1 MDAALTAALADSD
14 SDSDEG
20 EQQQSEKAAAKEALR
35 ANRALQERLEAA
47 LKRTRGAMGAPLRE
61 RNAALDRI
69 LIARAAKAPLPPP
82 SPLSFIDLDAA
93 AAKWARPP
101 PAPPAEAGP
110 PPAAPAPPLHDAA
123 DEELADTPAATTVL
137 AAAQRAEALS
147 RRIEA
152 QTREVEVALAG
163 PLRGADEP
171 VAPAPAPAPEPAA
184 PAPPPEPTAPAP
196 APAPA
201 ATAPQAPRDDAAPQQ
216 PPEKRPLWTA
226 DEDAQLR
233 DRVSVYCG
241 LIRGDRWRAV
251 AEAFPG
257 KTPRQCRLRWTETLR
272 WNPRMARSA
281 SGVATGAK
289 WAPAEERTL
298 VRAVRKRAP
307 PRSVPP
313 GATGADAVPFVV
325 PSGDH
330 HWGFWS
336 SVAVDVPRRT
346 PYGCRDKWMQML
358 DPTISRRPWSDA
370 DDAALAAAVA
380 RHGAGKWMT
389 ISKDVP
395 HRTDAQCRRRW
406 VQKNPTWEPER
417 TAPAPDAL
425 APAPI
430 DALLRDVADEDASP
444 ADQTALAAVQRAE
457 VLSRRLEA
465 QTREVEVALAG
476 AGPADDDEEELAD
489 APPLPPPV
497 AEAAPDPREP
507 ESAAEPAAPAAP
519 EASDAME
526 AGLSI

>member
-14 SDSDEG
+14 SDEG
-20 EQQQSEKAAAKEALR
+20 EQHQSPALR
-35 ANRALQERLEAA
+35 LNLALQARIKAA
-47 LKRTRGAMGAPLRE
+47 LKCTREAMGAPLRE
-61 RNAALDRI
+61 RNAALDRL
-69 LIARAAKAPLPPP
+69 LIARAAAAPLPPP
-82 SPLSFIDLDAA
+82 SPLSFIDLNAA
-93 AAKWARPP
+93 AVKWARPP
-101 PAPPAEAGP
+101 PATAPAPDAAPPAPAP
-110 PPAAPAPPLHDAA
+110 APMDTSPPAAPAPPLHDAA
-123 DEELADTPAATTVL
+123 DEELADTPAATTAL
-137 AAAQRAEALS
+137 AAVQRAEVLS

-163 PLRGADEP
+163 MPLRGADEP

-184 PAPPPEPTAPAP
+184 PAPAPAP
-196 APAPA
+196 EVAAPAPEPA
-201 ATAPQAPRDDAAPQQ
+201 APAPPAPRDAAAPQQ

-417 TAPAPDAL
+417 TAPAPE
-425 APAPI
+425 PAPI
-430 DALLRDVADEDASP
+430 DALLRDVAE
-444 ADQTALAAVQRAE
+444 
-457 VLSRRLEA
+457 
-465 QTREVEVALAG
+465 
-476 AGPADDDEEELAD
+476 EEELAA
-489 APPLPPPV
+489 APPLSPPV
-497 AEAAPDPREP
+497 AEP
-507 ESAAEPAAPAAP
+507 AAEPAAAVAPEASDAIEVEPATEPAAPEAP

-526 AGLSI
+526 AEPVAFDEAAATREAKKL

>member
-61 RNAALDRI
+61 RNAALDRL
-69 LIARAAKAPLPPP
+69 LIARAAAAPLPPP
-82 SPLSFIDLDAA
+82 SPLSFIDLNAA
-93 AAKWARPP
+93 AAKWAR
-101 PAPPAEAGP
+101 P

-123 DEELADTPAATTVL
+123 DEELADTPAATTAL
-137 AAAQRAEALS
+137 AAVQRAEVLS

-163 PLRGADEP
+163 MPLTGANEP
-171 VAPAPAPAPEPAA
+171 AAPSPAPAPEPAA
-184 PAPPPEPTAPAP
+184 PAPRPAPEPAAP

-201 ATAPQAPRDDAAPQQ
+201 APAPPAPRDDAAAPQQ

-476 AGPADDDEEELAD
+476 TGPADDDEELAA
-489 APPLPPPV
+489 APSLSPPV
-497 AEAAPDPREP
+497 AEP
-507 ESAAEPAAPAAP
+507 AAEPAAPVAP
-519 EASDAME
+519 EASDAIE
-526 AGLSI
+526 LGNPRGD

>member
-1 MDAALTAALADSD
+1 MDAALAAALADSD
-14 SDSDEG
+14 SDEG
-20 EQQQSEKAAAKEALR
+20 EPHQSPALR
-35 ANRALQERLEAA
+35 LNLALQARIEAA
-47 LKRTRGAMGAPLRE
+47 LKCTREAMAAPLRA
-61 RNAALDRI
+61 RNAALDRL
-69 LIARAAKAPLPPP
+69 LIARAAAAPLPPP

-101 PAPPAEAGP
+101 PAAAPAPDAALPAPPPAP
-110 PPAAPAPPLHDAA
+110 MDTSPPAAPAP
-123 DEELADTPAATTVL
+123 
-137 AAAQRAEALS
+137 R
-147 RRIEA
+147 
-152 QTREVEVALAG
+152 
-163 PLRGADEP
+163 
-171 VAPAPAPAPEPAA
+171 PAPEPAA
-184 PAPPPEPTAPAP
+184 PAPEPEPAAPAP
-196 APAPA
+196 APAPEVA
-201 ATAPQAPRDDAAPQQ
+201 APAPAPAALAPPAPRDAAAPGDDAAPQQ

-272 WNPRMARSA
+272 WNPRLARSA

-298 VRAVRKRAP
+298 VRAVRARAL
-307 PRSVPP
+307 PRPVPP
-313 GATGADAVPFVV
+313 GATGAAAVPFVV
-325 PSGDH
+325 PAGDH

-380 RHGAGKWMT
+380 RHGAGKWMA

-406 VQKNPTWEPER
+406 CQKNPTWEPER
-417 TAPAPDAL
+417 PAPAPDAPAPDAP

-430 DALLRDVADEDASP
+430 DALLRDVAEEEELAAAP
-444 ADQTALAAVQRAE
+444 VAATALAAVQRAE

-476 AGPADDDEEELAD
+476 N
-489 APPLPPPV
+489 
-497 AEAAPDPREP
+497 PRG
-507 ESAAEPAAPAAP
+507 
-519 EASDAME
+519 D
-526 AGLSI
+526 

>member
-14 SDSDEG
+14 SDEG
-20 EQQQSEKAAAKEALR
+20 EQHQSPALR
-35 ANRALQERLEAA
+35 LNLALQARIKAA
-47 LKRTRGAMGAPLRE
+47 LKCTREAMGAPLRE

-101 PAPPAEAGP
+101 PA
-110 PPAAPAPPLHDAA
+110 APAPPLHDAA
-123 DEELADTPAATTVL
+123 DEELADTPAATTAL
-137 AAAQRAEALS
+137 AAVQRAEVLS

-163 PLRGADEP
+163 MPLTGADEP
-171 VAPAPAPAPEPAA
+171 AAPAPAPAPEPAA
-184 PAPPPEPTAPAP
+184 PAPAPAPEVAAP

-201 ATAPQAPRDDAAPQQ
+201 APAPPAPRDDAAPQQ

-233 DRVSVYCG
+233 DRVSVYG
-241 LIRGDRWRAV
+241 GGGRGDRWRAV
-251 AEAFPG
+251 AEAITG
-257 KTPRQCRLRWTETLR
+257 KTPKQCRLRWMETLR
-272 WNPRMARSA
+272 WNPRIARSA

-289 WAPAEERTL
+289 WAPAEQRTL
-298 VRAVRKRAP
+298 VRAVRARAL
-307 PRSVPP
+307 PRPVPP
-313 GATGADAVPFVV
+313 GATGAAAVPFVV
-325 PSGDH
+325 PAGDH

-417 TAPAPDAL
+417 TAPAPAPAPDAP

-430 DALLRDVADEDASP
+430 DALLRDVAEEDELAAAP
-444 ADQTALAAVQRAE
+444 VAATALAAVQRAE
-457 VLSRRLEA
+457 VLSRRIEA

-476 AGPADDDEEELAD
+476 GGPADDEEELAD
-489 APPLPPPV
+489 APPPPPPV
-497 AEAAPDPREP
+497 AEAPAPLEAEP
-507 ESAAEPAAPAAP
+507 AAEPAAPAAP

-526 AGLSI
+526 AEPAFDEEAATKENE

>member
-1 MDAALTAALADSD
+1 M
-14 SDSDEG
+14 
-20 EQQQSEKAAAKEALR
+20 
-35 ANRALQERLEAA
+35 
-47 LKRTRGAMGAPLRE
+47 
-61 RNAALDRI
+61 
-69 LIARAAKAPLPPP
+69 PPP

-93 AAKWARPP
+93 AKWARR
-101 PAPPAEAGP
+101 AAHAAAGRLATRP
-110 PPAAPAPPLHDAA
+110 RAAAPRRRRRGARRCPGGRDGASHG
-123 DEELADTPAATTVL
+123 PA
-137 AAAQRAEALS
+137 
-147 RRIEA
+147 RRSPISKD
-152 QTREVEVALAG
+152 
-163 PLRGADEP
+163 RGADAGGGGRGRHAIDGRRRARCAGAGPSAGTGGAP
-171 VAPAPAPAPEPAA
+171 VRHAGASCRP
-184 PAPPPEPTAPAP
+184 
-196 APAPA
+196 
-201 ATAPQAPRDDAAPQQ
+201 APRDDAAPQQ

-251 AEAFPG
+251 AEAMTG
-257 KTPRQCRLRWTETLR
+257 KTPKQCRLRWMETLR
-272 WNPRMARSA
+272 WNPRISRSA

-289 WAPAEERTL
+289 WEPAEQRTL
-298 VRAVRKRAP
+298 VRAVRARAL
-307 PRSVPP
+307 PRPVPP
-313 GATGADAVPFVV
+313 GATGAAAVPFVV
-325 PSGDH
+325 PAGDH

-417 TAPAPDAL
+417 TAPAPAPAPAPDAP

-430 DALLRDVADEDASP
+430 DALLRDVAEEDELAAAP
-444 ADQTALAAVQRAE
+444 VAATALAAVQRAE

-476 AGPADDDEEELAD
+476 AGPADDDEAR
-489 APPLPPPV
+489 P
-497 AEAAPDPREP
+497 
-507 ESAAEPAAPAAP
+507 
-519 EASDAME
+519 
-526 AGLSI
+526 I

>member
-14 SDSDEG
+14 SDESEG
-20 EQQQSEKAAAKEALR
+20 RVTPTPEAAAAAALR
-35 ANRALQERLEAA
+35 ANRALQARLEAA

-101 PAPPAEAGP
+101 PA
-110 PPAAPAPPLHDAA
+110 APVPPLHDAA
-123 DEELADTPAATTVL
+123 DEELADTPAATTAP
-137 AAAQRAEALS
+137 AAVQRAEVLS

-163 PLRGADEP
+163 MPLTGADEP
-171 VAPAPAPAPEPAA
+171 AAPAPAPAPEPAA
-184 PAPPPEPTAPAP
+184 PAPRPTPEPA

-201 ATAPQAPRDDAAPQQ
+201 ATAPRAPRDDAAPQQ
-216 PPEKRPLWTA
+216 SPEKRPLWTA

-251 AEAFPG
+251 AEAMTG
-257 KTPRQCRLRWTETLR
+257 KTPKQCRLRWMETLR
-272 WNPRMARSA
+272 WNPRISRSA

-289 WAPAEERTL
+289 WEPAEQRTL
-298 VRAVRKRAP
+298 VRAVRARAL
-307 PRSVPP
+307 PRPVPP
-313 GATGADAVPFVV
+313 GATGAAAVPFVV
-325 PSGDH
+325 PAGDH

-417 TAPAPDAL
+417 PAPAPAPAPDAP

-430 DALLRDVADEDASP
+430 DALLRDVAEEDE
-444 ADQTALAAVQRAE
+444 LAAAR
-457 VLSRRLEA
+457 
-465 QTREVEVALAG
+465 
-476 AGPADDDEEELAD
+476 
-489 APPLPPPV
+489 
-497 AEAAPDPREP
+497 
-507 ESAAEPAAPAAP
+507 
-519 EASDAME
+519 
-526 AGLSI
+526 